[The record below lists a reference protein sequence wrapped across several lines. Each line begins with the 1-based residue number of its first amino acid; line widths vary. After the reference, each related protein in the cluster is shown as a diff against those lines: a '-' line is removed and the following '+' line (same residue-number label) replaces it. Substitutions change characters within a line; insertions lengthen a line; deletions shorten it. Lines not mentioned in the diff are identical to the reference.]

1 MATGTE
7 LFNSFVNVVPKDGTA
22 VRVDIAAAT
31 TGQGNG
37 GTSLPCKKVLVQA
50 ALSNAGYVMMN
61 INVAATSILG
71 ICLPSGPLGT
81 PITAVISTA
90 VMPPP
95 LVFEIDDVSKLYF
108 KGVNG
113 DSVNIL
119 YRR

>member
-1 MATGTE
+1 MADGVST
-7 LFNSFVNVVPKDGTA
+7 FNSDLNLVPKDGTA
-22 VRVDIAAAT
+22 VRVDIGAAT

-61 INVAATSILG
+61 INAAATSVLG

-95 LVFEIDDVSKLYF
+95 LEYDIDDVSKLYF

-113 DSVNIL
+113 DSVNII